1 MATQLAATPNASQVP
16 SSVASGFE
24 ISFAGAQAV
33 AAQYPQWADQII
45 AGAKVAFLA
54 GDQSAYLAGII
65 AILVGAAL
73 VIFFFPK
80 KEKEHKLL
88 REYHAADVQ

>member
-1 MATQLAATPNASQVP
+1 MAAQLAGMPNASEVP
-16 SSVASGFE
+16 SSVASGFKT
-24 ISFAGAQAV
+24 SFAGAQAV
-33 AAQYPQWADQII
+33 AEQYPQWADQII

-80 KEKEHKLL
+80 KDKERQLL
-88 REYHAADVQ
+88 QEYRATDVQ